1 MNLLGWVK
9 HLFLPHNSNNCK
21 AKILHPSALSV
32 LVGFFLLYQVAI
44 NFYLLV
50 SPSVL
55 GFASNISPET
65 VVSLTNQKRA
75 EQGLA
80 PLTINNKL
88 NEAAQ
93 RKAGDMFAFNYWSHI
108 SPSGR
113 SPWSFFQEVGYR
125 YLYAGENLARDF
137 MDSGAVVE
145 AWMNSPTH
153 RENIVNGS
161 YKEIGLAVVNGT
173 LNGIETTLVV
183 QLFGAPLAGSQ
194 VAQKPATVEPSLA
207 PTPTLKPAVQPG
219 ATQAAQK
226 EETQPVVEEKAEE
239 APAPLARIAL
249 AQTKEETQSPPLL
262 SPFMLTKTIAIF
274 LLGLI
279 LGALLLDIILVYQRK
294 IIRLSGRNVAHLIFV
309 GGLLLAAILTSPG
322 AIL

>member
-1 MNLLGWVK
+1 MSWVK
-9 HLFLPHNSNNCK
+9 HFFIPHHTNNCK
-21 AKILHPSALSV
+21 AKILHPSALAV
-32 LVGFFLLYQVAI
+32 LVGFFLFYQFVL

-55 GFASNISPET
+55 GFASNITPER
-65 VVSLTNQKRA
+65 VVELTNQKRA
-75 EQGLA
+75 EQGLS
-80 PLTINNKL
+80 PLVINGQL

-113 SPWSFFQEVGYR
+113 NPWSFFQEVGYR

-137 MDSGAVVE
+137 MDSQDVVE
-145 AWMNSPTH
+145 AWMNSATH
-153 RENIVNGS
+153 RDNLLNKN
-161 YKEIGLAVVNGT
+161 YQEIGLAVVNGT
-173 LNGIETTLVV
+173 LNGVETTLVV
-183 QLFGAPLAGSQ
+183 QLFGAPLASTP
-194 VAQKPATVEPSLA
+194 VAQKTPEAVE
-207 PTPTLKPAVQPG
+207 V
-219 ATQAAQK
+219 K
-226 EETQPVVEEKAEE
+226 EEAEE
-239 APAPLARIAL
+239 AAPLSRIAL
-249 AQTKEETQSPPLL
+249 AQAQEESKSPPLL
-262 SPFMLTKTIAIF
+262 SPFMLTKTLAVF

-309 GGLLLAAILTSPG
+309 GGLLLAVILTTPG